1 MFFRLNYENIAMRR
15 RCAARDREGHGRYAV
30 TIEGDFTVQ
39 QGIERFLDEEGK
51 LKMLPSKQIPRE
63 QVYTYLAGKFE
74 CGRDYTEH
82 EVNAILSS
90 WHTFQDYFVLRRGL
104 IESGWLCRM
113 KDGSRYWR
121 NPEKREE

>member
-1 MFFRLNYENIAMRR
+1 M
-15 RCAARDREGHGRYAV
+15 YAG

-63 QVYTYLAGKFE
+63 QVYAYLAGKFE